1 MKSYERLLL
10 IAGVC
15 SLAVAILHI
24 AIIIGGPEWYR
35 FFGAGE
41 EMALMSESGSFYPTM
56 LTSVIVLIFIIWGIY
71 AFSGAGLIRK
81 IPLLRFALVVIS
93 ITYLIRGLGGIPPL
107 IFPNYPFFVEFS
119 NQKTS
124 MLVTSLISLLFG
136 LFYTIGT
143 IKSWSSISNKS
154 T

>member
-10 IAGVC
+10 IAGIC

-56 LTSVIVLIFIIWGIY
+56 LTHIS
-71 AFSGAGLIRK
+71 GLI
-81 IPLLRFALVVIS
+81 
-93 ITYLIRGLGGIPPL
+93 
-107 IFPNYPFFVEFS
+107 
-119 NQKTS
+119 
-124 MLVTSLISLLFG
+124 
-136 LFYTIGT
+136 
-143 IKSWSSISNKS
+143 
-154 T
+154 